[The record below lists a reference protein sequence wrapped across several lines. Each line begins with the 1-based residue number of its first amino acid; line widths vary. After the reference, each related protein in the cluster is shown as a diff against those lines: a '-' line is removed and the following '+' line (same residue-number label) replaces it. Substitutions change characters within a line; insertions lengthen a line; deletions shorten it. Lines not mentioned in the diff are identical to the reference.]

1 MASEGRRATDL
12 QPDFLRFR
20 VAVLRL
26 RVAALTFSDPAWIRA
41 LKLNRLHV
49 SNVTVGHGR
58 FIASRTARIRAR

>member
-1 MASEGRRATDL
+1 MAGKRRGPSDL

-20 VAVLRL
+20 VAVLWL